1 MRLRQRK
8 RCEMKVK
15 TTLQKLIKMN
25 GSVALMMCIVMFIF
39 LAVTQSRIFFDEL
52 NWEALMNAISP
63 EGIVSLGM
71 MVLLI
76 TGVFDLSVGSVMCF
90 GGLVTG
96 ITLTAGLPPIF
107 AVLAGLATG
116 AAIGLINGLLVE
128 FAGINAL
135 ISTIGTQYV
144 VRGASELLLV
154 GQGSRGI
161 GFSGFPKDFVQFG
174 RGEFL
179 GMTWMFWILIIL
191 VVLMTLFMVKRP
203 TGRRLYLIGGNE
215 PAAKLMGIK
224 KRKIRVS
231 AFVLTGLLAAL
242 AGILITAKSDAA
254 NRYTGQTSH
263 MNVIIA
269 CVIGGGSMNGGQGTI
284 LGALFGIVFLALLQ
298 NAFNL
303 FNVDPSIQSILIGS
317 VLMAVVSIDGY
328 LTIRRLKELGR
339 M

>member
-1 MRLRQRK
+1 
-8 RCEMKVK
+8 MKVK
-15 TTLQKLIKMN
+15 TALQKLIKMN
-25 GSVALMMCIVMFIF
+25 GSVALMMCIVMFLF
-39 LAVTQSRIFFDEL
+39 LAVSQSRVFFDQL
-52 NWEALMNAISP
+52 NWEALMSAISP
-63 EGIVSLGM
+63 EGIVALGM

-96 ITLTAGLPPIF
+96 ITLTAGLSPIL

-116 AAIGLINGLLVE
+116 AVIGLINGFLVE

-135 ISTIGTQYV
+135 ISTIGTQYI
-144 VRGASELLLV
+144 VRGASELLMV

-161 GFSGFPKDFVQFG
+161 GFSGFPEGFVQFG
-174 RGEFL
+174 RGQFL
-179 GMTWMFWILIIL
+179 GMTWMFWILIAL
-191 VVLMTLFMVKRP
+191 TVLMTLFLNKRP
-203 TGRRLYLIGGNE
+203 TGRRLYFIGGNE

-224 KRKIRVS
+224 KKKIRVS
-231 AFVLTGLLAAL
+231 AFVLSGVLAAL

-254 NRYTGQTSH
+254 SRYTGQTSH

-284 LGALFGIVFLALLQ
+284 PGAVFGIVFLALLQ
-298 NAFNL
+298 NAFTL
-303 FNVDPSIQSILIGS
+303 FNVDSSLQQILIGC